1 MAMKNYLKLGLI
13 VVIAVA
19 LIGGY
24 YYYLSHRNAK
34 APEDSVEITELDEII
49 SKQLDSD
56 YPPTPRE
63 VVKFYNRIIEC
74 VYADGYDEEQF
85 DQIIGQARKLMDDEL
100 LEENQLED
108 YKKQLQEEIQT
119 YKNNSQ
125 QIIQT
130 TVCDSDEVEK
140 KEIDG
145 RKCAYVK
152 ATYFLKSGKGQFE
165 KTFERY
171 LLRQDDKGNW
181 KILAYYLINGE
192 E

>member
-1 MAMKNYLKLGLI
+1 MKNYLKIGLI

-24 YYYLSHRNAK
+24 YYYLSHRNAN
-34 APEDSVEITELDEII
+34 APEDNVEITELDEII

-63 VVKFYNRIIEC
+63 VVKFYNRILEC
-74 VYADGYDEEQF
+74 VYGGGYDESQF

-100 LEENQLED
+100 LEGNPLD
-108 YKKQLQEEIQT
+108 TYKSQLQEEIET
-119 YKNNSQ
+119 YKKNSQ

-152 ATYFLKSGKGQFE
+152 ATYFLKSGQGQFE

-171 LLRQDDKGNW
+171 LLRQDDNGNW

>member
-1 MAMKNYLKLGLI
+1 MTMKKYLKLGLI
-13 VVIAVA
+13 VVIAVS

-24 YYYLSHRNAK
+24 YYYLSHRNAN
-34 APEDSVEITELDEII
+34 APEDSVEITELDQII

-63 VVKFYNRIIEC
+63 VVKFYNRILEC
-74 VYADGYDEEQF
+74 VYADGYSEEQF
-85 DQIIGQARKLMDDEL
+85 DKIIGQARKLMDDEL
-100 LEENQLED
+100 LEENKLED

-119 YKNNSQ
+119 YKNDSQ

-152 ATYFLKSGKGQFE
+152 ASYFLKSGQGQFT